1 MFNFVPSSCWLCEEY
16 GLNNVVVDHLA
27 DFERTLE
34 DLGAD
39 DLMKVVR
46 AYLSRGFVAC
56 QKGFEKVT
64 SEAKTSL
71 DKQKMLEEE
80 NRRLKEENER
90 LKRDASEQANHRA
103 KQQEV
108 LDALKRELELSVK
121 CYEECRQEL
130 KDMVVQY
137 DAQNILL
144 EANANLIA
152 ELKKVKGELEDT
164 LEKNEAYCH
173 QWGAYLATE
182 YRRALERFGAEAQD
196 FKITDNISSF
206 VEWLHSELKLLPD
219 TMSKIG
225 DYGAATCSEM
235 LLNLLERQGCDHF
248 KAFGSRGFAFPS
260 PDDAPAPSK
269 TVDLINKII
278 LRNFWAK
285 SGQAHA
291 RKKAVDRL
299 AKVGLFGSFRLLPF
313 LLNDCL
319 RWLLMLTSFSQLH
332 FGQAKQALELREH
345 RATHGPDTTL
355 GPYGPLGIGH
365 RKQMMMPLSRQS
377 PEPLFAKH
385 LKTKAVRWI
394 QSPERRWLPFG
405 FELIKRCFGRELRV
419 ACRPLKHL
427 KVEM

>member
-1 MFNFVPSSCWLCEEY
+1 MLGEPGMKLLLSFCFLMFDSVPSSHWRCEEY
-16 GLNNVVVDHLA
+16 GLNNVVVDRLA

-34 DLGAD
+34 DLGTD
-39 DLMKVVR
+39 VLMKVVR
-46 AYLSRGFVAC
+46 AYLSRGIVAC
-56 QKGFEKVT
+56 QKGFEKAT
-64 SEAKTSL
+64 SEAKASL

-90 LKRDASEQANHRA
+90 LKRDANEQANHRA
-103 KQQEV
+103 KQQEA

-152 ELKKVKGELEDT
+152 ELKKLKGELEDT

-182 YRRALERFGAEAQD
+182 YRRALESFGAEAQD

-235 LLNLLERQGCDHF
+235 LLSLLERQGYDHF

-260 PDDAPAPSK
+260 PDDAPAPTK
-269 TVDLINKII
+269 
-278 LRNFWAK
+278 
-285 SGQAHA
+285 
-291 RKKAVDRL
+291 RL
-299 AKVGLFGSFRLLPF
+299 
-313 LLNDCL
+313 
-319 RWLLMLTSFSQLH
+319 T
-332 FGQAKQALELREH
+332 
-345 RATHGPDTTL
+345 
-355 GPYGPLGIGH
+355 
-365 RKQMMMPLSRQS
+365 
-377 PEPLFAKH
+377 
-385 LKTKAVRWI
+385 
-394 QSPERRWLPFG
+394 
-405 FELIKRCFGRELRV
+405 
-419 ACRPLKHL
+419 
-427 KVEM
+427 

>member
-1 MFNFVPSSCWLCEEY
+1 
-16 GLNNVVVDHLA
+16 
-27 DFERTLE
+27 
-34 DLGAD
+34 
-39 DLMKVVR
+39 
-46 AYLSRGFVAC
+46 
-56 QKGFEKVT
+56 
-64 SEAKTSL
+64 
-71 DKQKMLEEE
+71 
-80 NRRLKEENER
+80 
-90 LKRDASEQANHRA
+90 
-103 KQQEV
+103 
-108 LDALKRELELSVK
+108 
-121 CYEECRQEL
+121 
-130 KDMVVQY
+130 
-137 DAQNILL
+137 LL

-182 YRRALERFGAEAQD
+182 YRRALESFGAEAQD

-285 SGQAHA
+285 SGRAHA

-299 AKVGLFGSFRLLPF
+299 AKVGLFGSFRLRPF

-319 RWLLMLTSFSQLH
+319 RWLLMLSSFSQLH
-332 FGQAKQALELREH
+332 FGQAKQALKLREH
-345 RATHGPDTTL
+345 RAAHGPDATL
-355 GPYGPLGIGH
+355 GPYGPPRDWPSKANDDAPEQAVPRAPVREAPQDEGGPVDPVTGEALA
-365 RKQMMMPLSRQS
+365 PLR
-377 PEPLFAKH
+377 L
-385 LKTKAVRWI
+385 
-394 QSPERRWLPFG
+394 
-405 FELIKRCFGRELRV
+405 
-419 ACRPLKHL
+419 
-427 KVEM
+427 